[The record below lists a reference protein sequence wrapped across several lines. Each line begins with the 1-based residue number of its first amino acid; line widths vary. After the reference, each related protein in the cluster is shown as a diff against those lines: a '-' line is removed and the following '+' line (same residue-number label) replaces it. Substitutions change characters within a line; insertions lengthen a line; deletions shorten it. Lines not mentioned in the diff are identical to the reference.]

1 MEIDILSNLIFATGT
16 TIGFAIVLQSHKRYL
31 WLQGIIGTI
40 GWAIYMWV
48 KQLPGHSSFDANL
61 LGAMSVALLGE
72 LVAMVVKQPATVLV
86 IPGIFPLVP
95 GLGMYL
101 GMSKLIERSYQ
112 EGFSVL
118 ITAAGDAAAI
128 ALGIMM
134 ITSLFRV
141 GKILF
146 KPNYWGK
153 PI

>member
-1 MEIDILSNLIFATGT
+1 MEVDILSNLIFAAGT
-16 TIGFAIVLQSHKRYL
+16 TMGFAVVLQSHKRYL

-40 GWAIYMWV
+40 GWVIYMWI

-72 LVAMVVKQPATVLV
+72 LAAMVVKQPATVLV

-101 GMSKLIERSYQ
+101 GMSKLIEQHYQ
-112 EGFSVL
+112 AGFSVL

-134 ITSLFRV
+134 VTSLFRV

-146 KPNYWGK
+146 KPSYWGK
-153 PI
+153 PV